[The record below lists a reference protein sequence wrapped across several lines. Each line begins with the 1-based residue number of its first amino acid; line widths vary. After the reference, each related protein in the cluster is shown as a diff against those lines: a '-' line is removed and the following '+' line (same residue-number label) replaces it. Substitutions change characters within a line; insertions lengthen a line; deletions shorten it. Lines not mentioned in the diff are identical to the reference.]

1 MLQAQVRVHLLQTMV
16 FRLQLFQALQLRSLQ
31 TTLLGRFLQRGCF
44 HCENPLSDGERASVG
59 FRPDFGVSGK
69 VCWCWPVEWYYQSA
83 IQFTGIT
90 PEEQARLREYIIAV
104 TGEDYPDYSEDGA
117 GIAVSAPEPVQP
129 TPDLG
134 LDDED
139 GWIGDLSEEEL
150 AAAEEDE
157 SDSFENKGFN
167 EDSPDDPGS
176 GSPR

>member
-1 MLQAQVRVHLLQTMV
+1 MYICFKRWFSDSNSFKRFNSEASKPPCLDVSLNGVR
-16 FRLQLFQALQLRSLQ
+16 
-31 TTLLGRFLQRGCF
+31 F

-90 PEEQARLREYIIAV
+90 PEEQVRLREYIIAV

-139 GWIGDLSEEEL
+139 GWMDDLSEEEL

>member
-1 MLQAQVRVHLLQTMV
+1 MDVSLNGVR
-16 FRLQLFQALQLRSLQ
+16 
-31 TTLLGRFLQRGCF
+31 F

-139 GWIGDLSEEEL
+139 GWMDDLSEEEL